1 MDAARAV
8 AVSRQEKMPA
18 VAIEEIREMGSR
30 MKSILGLSTSPVGV
44 RFLTT
49 RDAVEGAKMLDK
61 HRYCQ
66 ALMRAR
72 HGQKVVLDAGG
83 ISCPAAARAFG
94 FRPLPELLRTGKGLV
109 GFGIVSEEKVSQEM
123 FEKMPHLEMGA
134 IEQVHLFPLKRAEQ
148 LPDLV
153 VVEDEVEKL
162 MWIILSY
169 MHVQGGERVKSSTAV
184 LQATCVDSTVI
195 PYLEKRLNF
204 SFGCYGCRD
213 ATDMASGEAVLGF
226 PASFLPDI
234 VEHLDYLNKKAL
246 PHSRG
251 KHAFAALKKEQAGEQ
266 AATCSSL

>member
-1 MDAARAV
+1 
-8 AVSRQEKMPA
+8 
-18 VAIEEIREMGSR
+18 

-49 RDAVEGAKMLDK
+49 KGAVEGAKMLDR

-66 ALMRAR
+66 TLMRAR
-72 HGQKVVLDAGG
+72 HGQDVLLDAGG

-94 FRPLPELLRTGKGLV
+94 FRPLPEPLRTGKGLV
-109 GFGIVSEEKVSQEM
+109 GFGIVSEEKVAEEM

-134 IEQVHLFPLKRAEQ
+134 IQQIHLYPLEKAEH

-162 MWIILSY
+162 MWIILAY
-169 MHVQGGERVKSSTAV
+169 LHAQKGERVQSSTAV

-195 PYLEKRLNF
+195 PYLENRLNF

-213 ATDMASGEAVLGF
+213 ATDMGPGEAVMGF
-226 PASFLPDI
+226 SASYLPDI
-234 VEHLDYLNKKAL
+234 VEHLEFLNKKAL

-251 KHAFAALKKEQAGEQ
+251 KHAFAALKKEHEGEQ
-266 AATCSSL
+266 ACTCSSL

>member
-1 MDAARAV
+1 
-8 AVSRQEKMPA
+8 
-18 VAIEEIREMGSR
+18 MGAR
-30 MKSILGLSTSPVGV
+30 MKAILGLSTSPVGV
-44 RFLTT
+44 RFLTKN
-49 RDAVEGAKMLDK
+49 DAVDGAKMLDK

-72 HGQKVVLDAGG
+72 HGQNVVLDAKG

-94 FRPLPELLRTGKGLV
+94 FRPLPEPLRTGKGLV

-134 IEQVHLFPLKRAEQ
+134 IQQIHLFTLERAEQ

-162 MWIILSY
+162 MWIVLSY
-169 MHVQGGERVKSSTAV
+169 MHARGGARVQSNTAV

-226 PASFLPDI
+226 PASYLPDI

-266 AATCSSL
+266 VAACSSL

>member
-1 MDAARAV
+1 M
-8 AVSRQEKMPA
+8 
-18 VAIEEIREMGSR
+18 VAIEEMREMGAR
-30 MKSILGLSTSPVGV
+30 MKAILGLSTSPVGV
-44 RFLTT
+44 RFLATK
-49 RDAVEGAKMLDK
+49 DAVEGAKTLER

-72 HGQKVVLDAGG
+72 HGQDVLLDAGG

-94 FRPLPELLRTGKGLV
+94 FRQLPEPLRTGKGLV
-109 GFGIVSEEKVSQEM
+109 GFGIVSEEKVAEKM

-134 IEQVHLFPLKRAEQ
+134 IQQIHLYPLEKAEQ

-162 MWIILSY
+162 MWIILAY
-169 MHVQGGERVKSSTAV
+169 LHAQKGERVHSSTAV

-213 ATDMASGEAVLGF
+213 ATDMGPGEAVLGF
-226 PASFLPDI
+226 PASYLPDI
-234 VEHLDYLNKKAL
+234 VEHLGYLNKKAL

-251 KHAFAALKKEQAGEQ
+251 KHAFAALKKEHEGEQ
-266 AATCSSL
+266 ATTCSSL

>member
-1 MDAARAV
+1 MMV
-8 AVSRQEKMPA
+8 G
-18 VAIEEIREMGSR
+18 IEEIQELGAR
-30 MKSILGLSTSPVGV
+30 MKAILGLSTSPVGV

-49 RDAVEGAKMLDK
+49 NDAVDGAKTLGR

-66 ALMRAR
+66 ALMLAR
-72 HGQKVVLDAGG
+72 HGQNVVLDAKG

-94 FRPLPELLRTGKGLV
+94 FRPLPEQLRTGKGLV
-109 GFGIVSEEKVSQEM
+109 GFGIVSEEKVAEMM

-134 IEQVHLFPLKRAEQ
+134 VQQIHLYPLEKAEH

-162 MWIILSY
+162 MWIILAY
-169 MHVQGGERVKSSTAV
+169 LHAQKGERVHSSTAI

-213 ATDMASGEAVLGF
+213 ATDMGPGEAVLGF

-234 VEHLDYLNKKAL
+234 VEHLEYLNKKAL

-251 KHAFAALKKEQAGEQ
+251 KHAFEALKKEHEGEQ
-266 AATCSSL
+266 ASTCSSL

>member
-1 MDAARAV
+1 MTIAT
-8 AVSRQEKMPA
+8 
-18 VAIEEIREMGSR
+18 IEEIQEMGAR
-30 MKSILGLSTSPVGV
+30 MKAILGLSTSPVGV

-49 RDAVEGAKMLDK
+49 NDAVEGAKMLDK

-72 HGQKVVLDAGG
+72 HGQNVVLDAKG

-109 GFGIVSEEKVSQEM
+109 GFGIVSEEKVAEEM
-123 FEKMPHLEMGA
+123 FEMMPHLRMGA
-134 IEQVHLFPLKRAEQ
+134 IEQIHLFPLEKAEQ

-162 MWIILSY
+162 MWIILAY
-169 MHVQGGERVKSSTAV
+169 MHAQGGERVQSNTAV

-195 PYLEKRLNF
+195 PYLEKRLNL

-213 ATDMASGEAVLGF
+213 ATDMAPGEAVLGF
-226 PASFLPDI
+226 PVSFLPDI
-234 VEHLDYLNKKAL
+234 VEHLEYLNKKAL

-251 KHAFAALKKEQAGEQ
+251 KHAFAVLKKEQEGEHS
-266 AATCSSL
+266 ATCLSL